1 MIVHRGGWARTD
13 IGRTRPAPRHPG
25 FLVLA
30 AGLLVVSCGR
40 PGAAAIEELEVPTGV
55 VGRVV
60 VFEAADCDLC
70 AELDEELLAPLQTR
84 CGPSLEVKRVA
95 VDTPEGFEAFV
106 ATERALIGEAGRWD
120 LPTIVVDEL
129 YLTGESAIRQ
139 ELVPYLA
146 CVFAAGGNDWPQVSE
161 LTTIAS
167 SGGNPFASG
176 EDAGLCLVD
185 EDALTGGNAA
195 ICAAPSPLFVLA
207 FAEPDCDDRCSR
219 TRYDLRYLEGVY
231 PQLVVD
237 ERDISEE
244 GALAEAVGAKLGI
257 PEAERSQTPMVIVGD
272 DYLVGD
278 AVTLEALR
286 EMLSAYAEDGAPA
299 FWYAAPK

>member
-1 MIVHRGGWARTD
+1 MD
-13 IGRTRPAPRHPG
+13 IGRTRPRRRHLG
-25 FLVLA
+25 RLVLVV
-30 AGLLVVSCGR
+30 GLLVVSCGR
-40 PGAAAIEELEVPTGV
+40 PGAAAIEELEVLTGV

-60 VFEAADCDLC
+60 VFEAEDCDLC
-70 AELDEELLAPLQTR
+70 AELDAELLAPLQTR
-84 CGPSLEVKRVA
+84 CGSSLEVKRVA

-129 YLTGESAIRQ
+129 YLTGESAIRR

-146 CVFAAGGNDWPQVSE
+146 CVFAAGGNDWPQVAE

-167 SGGNPFASG
+167 SGGDPFASG
-176 EDAGLCLVD
+176 EDAGLCLMD
-185 EDALTGGNAA
+185 EGALADGNAA
-195 ICAAPSPLFVLA
+195 ICAAPSPLFVLT
-207 FAEPDCDDRCSR
+207 FGEPDCDDRCSR

-237 ERDISEE
+237 ERDITEE

-257 PEAERSQTPMVIVGD
+257 PEAERSLTPMVIVGE

-278 AVTLEALR
+278 AVTPAALR
-286 EMLSAYAEDGAPA
+286 EMLSAYAEGGAPA
-299 FWYAAPK
+299 FWYEAPK